1 MPNMSV
7 IEEILTHPEFVEGEC
22 WSREKYAANA
32 EIIQQG
38 DTSNSLYFLQS
49 GVVRVL
55 GRVDIDDKRQV
66 SPGVCDIQGGEL
78 FGELVLFD
86 DGPRSASVV
95 SVTDAEVVAIK
106 GDKLMEFL
114 EREPD
119 LGFRFMKYMMV
130 KMVGRLR
137 NTNSKIFS
145 LFAWGLKA
153 HNVDQHL

>member
-1 MPNMSV
+1 MSFQNV
-7 IEEILTHPEFVEGEC
+7 IEEILAHPEFNEGEY
-22 WSREKYAANA
+22 WRVETYQANA
-32 EIIQQG
+32 EIIKQG
-38 DTSNSLYFLQS
+38 ESSNSLYLLNT

-55 GRVDIDDKRQV
+55 GRVEIDDKRQV

-95 SVTDAEVVAIK
+95 TVTDAEVVAINGK
-106 GDKLMEFL
+106 KLMEFL
-114 EREPD
+114 EHKPD
-119 LGFRFMKYMMV
+119 LGFRFMKYMMER
-130 KMVGRLR
+130 MVGRLR

>member
-1 MPNMSV
+1 MPKKSV
-7 IEEILTHPEFVEGEC
+7 IEEILSHPEFVEGEC
-22 WSREKYAANA
+22 WSREKHAANA
-32 EIIQQG
+32 EIIKQG
-38 DTSNSLYFLQS
+38 EASNSLYYLQS

-55 GRVDIDDKRQV
+55 GRVEIDDKRQV

-95 SVTDAEVVAIK
+95 TVTDAEVVAIN
-106 GDKLMEFL
+106 GEKLMEFL

-119 LGFRFMKYMMV
+119 LGFRFMRHMMV

>member
-1 MPNMSV
+1 MSNKSV
-7 IEEILTHPEFVEGEC
+7 IEEILSHPEFVEGEF
-22 WSREKYAANA
+22 WSREIYAENA
-32 EIIQQG
+32 EIIKQG
-38 DTSNSLYFLQS
+38 EASNALYYLQS

-55 GRVDIDDKRQV
+55 GRVEIDDKRQV

-95 SVTDAEVVAIK
+95 TVTEAEVVAIN
-106 GDKLMEFL
+106 GEKLMEFL

-119 LGFRFMKYMMV
+119 LGFRFMKHMMV

>member
-1 MPNMSV
+1 MSNNNV
-7 IEEILTHPEFVEGEC
+7 IQEILSHPEFVEGEF
-22 WSREKYAANA
+22 WSREKYAENA
-32 EIIQQG
+32 EIIKQG
-38 DTSNSLYFLQS
+38 EASNSLYYLQS

-55 GRVDIDDKRQV
+55 GRVEIDDKRQV

-95 SVTDAEVVAIK
+95 AVTKAEVIAIN
-106 GDKLMEFL
+106 GEKLMEFL

-153 HNVDQHL
+153 HNVEQHL